1 VRVLVDHCLPRHLA
15 AELIG
20 HDATTVRAQRW
31 SALRNGVLLRAAVEA
46 GFEVFITNDSSIEFQ
61 QNVAR
66 IGIAVIAIVR
76 FSKSDGRPEASR
88 PTNHRG
94 VDENPTGAVGHDLS
108 LAFFS

>member
-15 AELIG
+15 AALSG

-66 IGIAVIAIVR
+66 IGIAVIAIVGFR
-76 FSKSDGRPEASR
+76 NRMEDLKPLLPRIIEALTTIKPGQLITISR
-88 PTNHRG
+88 
-94 VDENPTGAVGHDLS
+94 
-108 LAFFS
+108 